1 MTSHGKTEWADR
13 LIPNLDQSATADL
26 ISRLCDFAFI
36 ISSDGEITQTVTSP
50 FLAPKLDLTPWTGL
64 QFKDT
69 LTKESVPK
77 FEARLAEFQRG
88 QKEVRPV
95 ELNHRATDQQAELPV
110 RYTYHSGAA
119 DGSTL
124 LLGSDLRPVAEMQQ
138 QLVEAQIALEND
150 YDARREHEIRL
161 RVLMDSSDV
170 ATVFITL
177 ETGAIVSCNSA
188 AEILLGRPRN
198 ELIDASFA
206 SEFEDE
212 GLTSL
217 IDRMV
222 TAASDASMGAIL
234 AKSALGGRSYRLDPT
249 LFRGATSQMLLCKI
263 QPEEPDPGTRGP
275 TRNAFGQ
282 LFPQR
287 GRPNCVR
294 KYVRSDFECER
305 GLCLF
310 GQCNPC
316 ADPEWTQHVRVLF
329 PWIGRSQRNFGKR
342 PPQW

>member
-36 ISSDGEITQTVTSP
+36 ISSDGEIMQTVTSP

-188 AEILLGRPRN
+188 AEILLEYYRN
-198 ELIDASFA
+198 SCPP
-206 SEFEDE
+206 
-212 GLTSL
+212 
-217 IDRMV
+217 
-222 TAASDASMGAIL
+222 
-234 AKSALGGRSYRLDPT
+234 LDPA
-249 LFRGATSQMLLCKI
+249 G
-263 QPEEPDPGTRGP
+263 D
-275 TRNAFGQ
+275 
-282 LFPQR
+282 
-287 GRPNCVR
+287 
-294 KYVRSDFECER
+294 
-305 GLCLF
+305 
-310 GQCNPC
+310 
-316 ADPEWTQHVRVLF
+316 
-329 PWIGRSQRNFGKR
+329 
-342 PPQW
+342 